1 MAHTSHIRF
10 MLASDL
16 DGSHVP
22 RCAVQPPGQD
32 EGEQGHSW
40 DLANCDVL
48 MQRKH
53 EGDANDLSLRCV
65 STGPGVAMVAS
76 QNTYTY
82 THTKH
87 KIT

>member
-1 MAHTSHIRF
+1 MRVSRGIVGTWLIA
-10 MLASDL
+10 
-16 DGSHVP
+16 
-22 RCAVQPPGQD
+22 
-32 EGEQGHSW
+32 
-40 DLANCDVL
+40 DVL

-53 EGDANDLSLRCV
+53 EEDANDLSLRCV

-82 THTKH
+82 THTKR

>member
-1 MAHTSHIRF
+1 MRVSRGIVGTWLIA
-10 MLASDL
+10 
-16 DGSHVP
+16 
-22 RCAVQPPGQD
+22 
-32 EGEQGHSW
+32 
-40 DLANCDVL
+40 DVL

-82 THTKH
+82 THTKR

>member
-1 MAHTSHIRF
+1 MRVSRGIVGTWLIA
-10 MLASDL
+10 
-16 DGSHVP
+16 
-22 RCAVQPPGQD
+22 
-32 EGEQGHSW
+32 
-40 DLANCDVL
+40 DVL

>member
-1 MAHTSHIRF
+1 MRVSRGIVGTWLIA
-10 MLASDL
+10 
-16 DGSHVP
+16 
-22 RCAVQPPGQD
+22 
-32 EGEQGHSW
+32 
-40 DLANCDVL
+40 DVL

-82 THTKH
+82 THKR

>member
-1 MAHTSHIRF
+1 MVTTSQGALFNH
-10 MLASDL
+10 
-16 DGSHVP
+16 
-22 RCAVQPPGQD
+22 QD
-32 EGEQGHSW
+32 RMRVSRGIVGTW
-40 DLANCDVL
+40 LIADVL

-82 THTKH
+82 THTKR

>member
-1 MAHTSHIRF
+1 MRVNRGIVGTWLIA
-10 MLASDL
+10 
-16 DGSHVP
+16 
-22 RCAVQPPGQD
+22 
-32 EGEQGHSW
+32 
-40 DLANCDVL
+40 DVL

-82 THTKH
+82 THTKR